1 MHPRHAG
8 VGAGARQEQTRP
20 SDGLGRFD
28 ALDELDEP
36 DELDELDELEW
47 LGRVMTLPPHWH
59 LARHEQA

>member
-28 ALDELDEP
+28 ALDEP
-36 DELDELDELEW
+36 DELEW
-47 LGRVMTLPPHWH
+47 LGPVMILPPHWH